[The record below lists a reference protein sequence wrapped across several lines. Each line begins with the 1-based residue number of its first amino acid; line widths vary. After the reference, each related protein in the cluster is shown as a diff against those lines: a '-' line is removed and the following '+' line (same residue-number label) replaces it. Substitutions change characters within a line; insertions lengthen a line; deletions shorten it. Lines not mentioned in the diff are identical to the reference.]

1 MWMGYLVLLVL
12 LAVDLSICVLSI
24 VAGVKVISKAGYSGW
39 WILISL
45 VPVVNFV
52 MFLVFAFS
60 KWPIEVRLEEA
71 ERGRQSGGR
80 SGAYGWDPYGA
91 GARAAVGGHAPWG
104 QSPGRS
110 GGAPGPTSWDYM
122 GPGR

>member
-1 MWMGYLVLLVL
+1 MGYIVLLAL

-39 WILISL
+39 WVLITL

-60 KWPIEVRLEEA
+60 KWPIEERLEA
-71 ERGRQSGGR
+71 LERGRQSGGR
-80 SGAYGWDPYGA
+80 PGAYGWDPYGA
-91 GARAAVGGHAPWG
+91 GTRAAVGGQAGWG
-104 QSPGRS
+104 RAPGRS
-110 GGAPGPTSWDYM
+110 GGGPGPTSWDYM
-122 GPGR
+122 GPGQ

>member
-1 MWMGYLVLLVL
+1 MGYLVLLVL
-12 LAVDLSICVLSI
+12 LVIELSLGVLSI

-39 WILISL
+39 WILITL
-45 VPVVNFV
+45 VPVVGFV

-60 KWPIEVRLEEA
+60 KWPIQARLEAA
-71 ERGRQSGGR
+71 ERGPSGGR
-80 SGAYGWDPYGA
+80 SGGYGWDPYGP
-91 GARAAVGGHAPWG
+91 GTRAAVGGQSPWG
-104 QSPGRS
+104 PGQGRS

>member
-1 MWMGYLVLLVL
+1 
-12 LAVDLSICVLSI
+12 VLSI

-91 GARAAVGGHAPWG
+91 GARAAAGGHAPWG

-122 GPGR
+122 GPGP

>member
-1 MWMGYLVLLVL
+1 MGYLVLLVL

-39 WILISL
+39 WILVSL

-60 KWPIEVRLEEA
+60 KWPMEVRLEQA
-71 ERGRQSGGR
+71 ERGRQLGGR

-91 GARAAVGGHAPWG
+91 GARAAAGAQGAWG
-104 QSPGRS
+104 QSPAGRP
-110 GGAPGPTSWDYM
+110 GGAPGPTSWDNM